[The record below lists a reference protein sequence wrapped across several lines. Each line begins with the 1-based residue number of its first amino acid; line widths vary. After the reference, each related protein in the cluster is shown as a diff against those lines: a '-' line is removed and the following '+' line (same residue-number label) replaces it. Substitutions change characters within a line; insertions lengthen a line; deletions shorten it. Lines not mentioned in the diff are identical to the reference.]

1 MTLKIELNLKSFAE
15 EKPSFNTSVL
25 LWWDN
30 IPPRVG
36 IYKENRISQ
45 GVNMYEGF
53 ICYFSGEPL
62 INPDKWCYY

>member
-1 MTLKIELNLKSFAE
+1 MKKEITLIDFKE
-15 EKPSFNTSVL
+15 EKPKYNIPVL

-53 ICYFSGEPL
+53 VCNFSNEPL
-62 INPDKWCYY
+62 INPVYWSYYL